1 MKGSPNYVAQVAENL
16 REAVSDV
23 AVRSADYAK
32 GDHGVTTARGLAD
45 ALNLANQLINDLE
58 RMAKQ

>member
-1 MKGSPNYVAQVAENL
+1 MRGSPNYVMQVAENL

-32 GDHGVTTARGLAD
+32 EDHSVTTARGLAE
-45 ALNLANQLINDLE
+45 ALNLANKLINDLE